1 MMASGAAQRILTA
14 VVIAVCAYLVLPTLA
29 VIPVSFT
36 ETDYITFPPKGFSL
50 RWYEVFIGNDSWR
63 NATVTSL
70 LVAAAS
76 AILATSIGTLA
87 ALGLNRLSGVVARA
101 VIWLILLPMIVPS
114 IIIAVAFYSSFARFG
129 IVGTKIGLIV
139 AHTILTL
146 PFVVIN
152 VSAVI
157 QKMDWRIVDA
167 ARSLGAD
174 PRTAF
179 LKVTLP
185 SILPG
190 VLAGAVF
197 AFLTSFDEIV
207 VALFIA
213 GIDSVTLPVQMWNG
227 IRFEISPAVAAASSI
242 VLAISVVLLS
252 VFSVLRRSSA
262 RQADAEGRVGALMRR
277 ARGLFLPESGGG
289 KLPSAG

>member
-1 MMASGAAQRILTA
+1 MMSSGAAQRILTA

-36 ETDYITFPPKGFSL
+36 ETDYITFPPKGFSF
-50 RWYEVFIGNDSWR
+50 RWYDVFLSNSAWRDST
-63 NATVTSL
+63 ATSL
-70 LVAAAS
+70 LVAAVS
-76 AILATSIGTLA
+76 AMLATVIGTLA
-87 ALGLNRLSGVVARA
+87 ALGLNRLSGVLARG

-114 IIIAVAFYSSFARFG
+114 IIIAVAFYSSFAKLG
-129 IVGTKIGLIV
+129 IVGTRVGLIV

-167 ARSLGAD
+167 ARSLGAN

-197 AFLTSFDEIV
+197 AFLTSFDEVV
-207 VALFIA
+207 VALLIS

-242 VLAISVVLLS
+242 VLAISILLLS
-252 VFSVLRRSSA
+252 VFSILRRSGAKS
-262 RQADAEGRVGALMRR
+262 REEGQAGALMRR
-277 ARGLFLPESGGG
+277 ARGLFLP
-289 KLPSAG
+289 SAGMRKPASTG

>member
-63 NATVTSL
+63 NATVMSL

-114 IIIAVAFYSSFARFG
+114 IIIAVAFYSSFARVG
-129 IVGTKIGLIV
+129 IVGTKVGLIV

>member
-114 IIIAVAFYSSFARFG
+114 IIIAVAFYSSFARVG
-129 IVGTKIGLIV
+129 IVGTKVGLIV

-242 VLAISVVLLS
+242 VLAISIVLLS
-252 VFSVLRRSSA
+252 VFSVLRRSGA
-262 RQADAEGRVGALMRR
+262 RQADAEGRAGALMRR
-277 ARGLFLPESGGG
+277 ARGLFLPESGGR

>member
-1 MMASGAAQRILTA
+1 MTSSGAAQRILTA
-14 VVIAVCAYLVLPTLA
+14 IVIAICAYLVLPTLA

-36 ETDYITFPPKGFSL
+36 QTDYITFPPQGFSL
-50 RWYEVFIGNDSWR
+50 RWYEVFITSDAWR
-63 NATVTSL
+63 NATVTSI
-70 LVAAAS
+70 LVAVAS
-76 AILATSIGTLA
+76 AVLATVIGTLA

-114 IIIAVAFYSSFARFG
+114 IIIAVAFYSTFAKLG
-129 IVGTKIGLIV
+129 IVGTKVGLIV

-207 VALFIA
+207 VALFIS
-213 GIDSVTLPVQMWNG
+213 GIDSITLPVQMWNG

-242 VLAISVVLLS
+242 VLAMSILLLS
-252 VFSVLRRSSA
+252 VFAALRRPEA
-262 RQADAEGRVGALMRR
+262 RAEGQAGTLMRR
-277 ARGLFLPESGGG
+277 ARGLFLPSSGSR

>member
-1 MMASGAAQRILTA
+1 MMSSGAAPRILTA
-14 VVIAVCAYLVLPTLA
+14 IVIAVCAYLVLPTLA

-36 ETDYITFPPKGFSL
+36 ETDYITFPPKGFSF
-50 RWYEVFIGNDSWR
+50 RWYEVFVSNPAWR
-63 NATVTSL
+63 NATATSL

-76 AILATSIGTLA
+76 AVLATVIGTFA
-87 ALGLNRLSGVVARA
+87 ALGLNRLSGVMARG

-114 IIIAVAFYSSFARFG
+114 IIIAVAFYSTFAKLG
-129 IVGTKIGLIV
+129 IVGTRVGLIL

-197 AFLTSFDEIV
+197 AFLTSFDEVV
-207 VALFIA
+207 VALFIS

-242 VLAISVVLLS
+242 VLAISVLMLS
-252 VFSVLRRSSA
+252 VFSVLRRSGA
-262 RQADAEGRVGALMRR
+262 KGQAGAVMRR
-277 ARGLFLPESGGG
+277 ARGLFLPNAEAR
-289 KLPSAG
+289 KPASAG

>member
-87 ALGLNRLSGVVARA
+87 ALGLNRLSGVVARG

-114 IIIAVAFYSSFARFG
+114 IIIAVAFYSSFARVG
-129 IVGTKIGLIV
+129 IVGTKVGLIV

-262 RQADAEGRVGALMRR
+262 RQADAEGRAGALMRR
-277 ARGLFLPESGGG
+277 ARGLFLPESGGR